1 MVAQAKVRGER
12 DFFVN
17 EAEFFVNYLPWRG
30 YDMPVL

>member
-1 MVAQAKVRGER
+1 MQAKVGKRR

-17 EAEFFVNYLPWRG
+17 ETNFFVNYLPWRG